1 MFNAIIEYFSGP
13 LGQLELLA
21 TVLLIANVYL
31 LAKQKLINYWFGLAG
46 VLIYGYLFREFQ
58 LYSDMLLQWVFYAP
72 LQIFGFFMWKYGNTL
87 GQTNDARGTDSM
99 QIVRLY
105 TKGIAITVIAIV
117 AATGIIGTYMSGTDA
132 SFPYADAL
140 TTSMS
145 VAASVLLL
153 KKILENWVIWIAMDL
168 IAIPIYYMKGM
179 YVTSGL
185 YVIFLGLAT
194 YGLVTWIKDYRVANS
209 ASLGDLNDQAKV

>member
-1 MFNAIIEYFSGP
+1 MNTVFNAIIEYFSGP

-31 LAKQKLINYWFGLAG
+31 LAKEKLINYWFGLGG
-46 VLIYGYLFREFQ
+46 VIIYGYLFLQFQ

-72 LQIFGFFMWKYGNTL
+72 LQIVGFFIWKYGNTL
-87 GQTNDARGTDSM
+87 GETNDKRDDDSM
-99 QIVRLY
+99 KISRLSL
-105 TKGIAITVIAIV
+105 GGV
-117 AATGIIGTYMSGTDA
+117 AMTLGIIVGAAWAMGMYMSANTDA

-140 TTSMS
+140 TTTMS
-145 VAASVLLL
+145 VAASILLL
-153 KKILENWVIWIAMDL
+153 KKVLENWVIWIAMDL

-194 YGLVTWIKDYRVANS
+194 YGLVTWMKKYQSTNAVA
-209 ASLGDLNDQAKV
+209 APA

>member
-1 MFNAIIEYFSGP
+1 MNMIIEYFSGP

-31 LAKQKLINYWFGLAG
+31 LAKQKLANYWFGLAG
-46 VLIYGYLFREFQ
+46 VLIYGYLFLQFN

-72 LQIFGFFMWKYGNTL
+72 LQIVGYFMWKYSNTIGEPST
-87 GQTNDARGTDSM
+87 GQANSM
-99 QIVRLY
+99 KIVSLQP
-105 TKGIAITVIAIV
+105 VVSVFFLAIV
-117 AATGIIGTYMSGTDA
+117 GITTLLLGEYMATTDA

-140 TTSMS
+140 TTTMS
-145 VAASVLLL
+145 VAASILLL
-153 KKILENWVIWIAMDL
+153 KKVLENWILWIAMDL
-168 IAIPIYYMKGM
+168 IAIPIYYLKGM

-194 YGLVTWIKDYRVANS
+194 YGLVTWIKEYK
-209 ASLGDLNDQAKV
+209 KV